1 MTQQKTHVN
10 LRIPGPTPVPDDILQ
25 AVAHPMVNHRGKEFA
40 GVIERVA
47 AKLKDFFIT
56 RQDVMILSCSG
67 SGGLEAAVV
76 NTLSPGD
83 KVLAV
88 TIGAFGERLATIAE
102 VYGAD
107 VTVLPYEWGQA
118 AHGDDIRHAL
128 KENPEIK
135 AVLIT
140 HNETS
145 TGVTNPLAQIAEVVR
160 EFDKLLVVDAVSSL
174 GAIPCEVDAWGLDCV
189 VTGSQKGW
197 MVPPGLAFACL
208 SDRGWKAYEQARMPR
223 FYFDLGKHR
232 DAQSKGQTP
241 FTPAM
246 PIFFGLDVALERM
259 ALEGMESIFT
269 RHKKAAADLERA
281 QATFEFASKDLAR
294 ARDLRIKRSISQQDY
309 DLVAERERI
318 SAALLR
324 AAQFEQQVAVH
335 ELEMARAA
343 LLRTHSSPGE
353 RMAHRLEIPSPIRG
367 RVLRVFQESEAV
379 VTPGTRLLELGDPTD
394 LEIEIDV
401 LSADAVKIK
410 PGAKVYLEH
419 WGGPEPLLARVRL
432 VEPAGFLK
440 ISALGVEEQRVW
452 VIADFVDPPE
462 KRPTLGDAY
471 RVEARI
477 VTWEE
482 EGVLK
487 VPAGALFRKGDGW
500 AVYRAANGRAVLRSV
515 TVGQSN
521 ALEAQILDGLSEGER
536 VIVHPSDKV
545 KDGVAIQSR

>member
-1 MTQQKTHVN
+1 MKNRTE
-10 LRIPGPTPVPDDILQ
+10 RPDYASIQVLDRVVLLLN
-25 AVAHPMVNHRGKEFA
+25 AVAKAREV
-40 GVIERVA
+40 
-47 AKLKDFFIT
+47 
-56 RQDVMILSCSG
+56 
-67 SGGLEAAVV
+67 
-76 NTLSPGD
+76 TL
-83 KVLAV
+83 KVLALETGLHTSTAFRILAALV
-88 TIGAFGERLATIAE
+88 GLVLLPVVFIVVGIIAAIAGIGSDDEDTRRDAALLGADAFLPKPIEVEVAE
-102 VYGAD
+102 VKRGLLR
-107 VTVLPYEWGQA
+107 VTVDEDGRTRIKERYVVA
-118 AHGDDIRHAL
+118 A
-128 KENPEIK
+128 
-135 AVLIT
+135 
-140 HNETS
+140 
-145 TGVTNPLAQIAEVVR
+145 PLAGQLLRIKLKPGHAVEAGKTIVAAIDPPDPALLDERARAQAEAQVR
-160 EFDKLLVVDAVSSL
+160 AAEA
-174 GAIPCEVDAWGLDCV
+174 
-189 VTGSQKGW
+189 
-197 MVPPGLAFACL
+197 
-208 SDRGWKAYEQARMPR
+208 
-223 FYFDLGKHR
+223 
-232 DAQSKGQTP
+232 
-241 FTPAM
+241 
-246 PIFFGLDVALERM
+246 
-259 ALEGMESIFT
+259 